1 MATGRQIQKKAQS
14 HATPTPATG
23 MFKPRPFAIPAEPE
37 TTPELQTKAEPE
49 PVGGNRLSRMDVSAP
64 PPIQPKLAIGAPDD
78 KYEQE
83 ADTIARK
90 VVKQISAPTP
100 PDANSSRDSLQRQMF
115 STKPEHFL

>member
-1 MATGRQIQKKAQS
+1 MATGRQIQKKRQS
-14 HATPTPATG
+14 NATPTPATG
-23 MFKPRPFAIPAEPE
+23 MFKPRPFAMPAEPE
-37 TTPELQTKAEPE
+37 VATAPELQTKVEPGQ
-49 PVGGNRLSRMDVSAP
+49 VGGSRLWRIDVSAP

-100 PDANSSRDSLQRQMF
+100 RRQSSYQ
-115 STKPEHFL
+115 